1 MGFCF
6 GGNKCETEEIL
17 DDRYVINGNAALL
30 DELVG
35 LSEADAAVR
44 DRLDSLRV
52 TVKYFNP
59 TCSKKILSLDKR
71 IADALGDVK
80 MEVYAARER
89 GKWNKVGELLGS
101 LEELVISREA
111 AEKAV

>member
-17 DDRYVINGNAALL
+17 DDRYVIGSNAALF

-35 LSEADAAVR
+35 LTAGEPDVGG
-44 DRLDSLRV
+44 RLDGLRV
-52 TVKYFNP
+52 RVKYFNP
-59 TCSKKILSLDKR
+59 LGVKKVLALDKR

-89 GKWNKVGELLGS
+89 GKWHKVTELLGS
-101 LEELVISREA
+101 LEELVIAREA